1 MNEQRRETLGAIWSI
16 CEQMAYTAEHGHVA
30 TLEVLFNSLK
40 RQMAKLEK
48 AKEDNNGIAV

>member
-1 MNEQRRETLGAIWSI
+1 MDDRKRETPGAIWSI

-48 AKEDNNGIAV
+48 IKEDKDGIAV